1 MPREDPTPRPGRR
14 LEEILSQQGLPS
26 NLEAERALLGAVMS
40 NNDLAEEA
48 LVILKDHDFYS
59 PAHQRV
65 FRTMR
70 ALRLDGTAIDPV
82 TVTEL
87 LHRHGELEASGG
99 AEYVAD
105 LLTGIPHLSSVDH
118 YIQIIKQHSLRRQI
132 IGSANA
138 IMSEAYTGSDDAAVL
153 LARAEQ
159 SILEVGGQLLR
170 TSMVPLGDL
179 ARETLKTFD
188 ALLDRRASVTGIAT
202 KFVDLDDMTSGLQ
215 PSDLLILAARPSV
228 GKTAFALSLALNAA
242 REGKTVA
249 FFSLEM
255 SAEQLF
261 FRLLS
266 MESKVDLQSLRRG
279 MVSKGKLAEVEMSFD
294 SLASLP
300 MLVDDSPVLTTL
312 EMGAKL
318 RRIKSARGLDLVLV
332 DYLQLMSG
340 VGRPENRNQEVSAV
354 SRGLK
359 ALAKELQVPVV
370 ALSQLSRAPEKR
382 GEGKEPILSDLRDS
396 GSIEQDADVVLFLH
410 RNTANRDDPEVRTQ
424 ARLIVAKQRNGPTG
438 HISLT
443 FLEHLAQFANAAH
456 GYAGDD

>member
-1 MPREDPTPRPGRR
+1 MPREDPTPKPSRR
-14 LEEILSQQGLPS
+14 LDEILSQQGLPS
-26 NLEAERALLGAVMS
+26 NLEAERALLGDVMA
-40 NNDLAEEA
+40 NNELADEA
-48 LVILKDHDFYS
+48 LTALGDRDFYS

-65 FRTMR
+65 FRAMR
-70 ALRLDGTAIDPV
+70 SLQQDGTVLDPV

-87 LHRHGELEASGG
+87 LHRRGELEASGG
-99 AEYVAD
+99 AEYVSD
-105 LLTGIPHLSSVDH
+105 LLNGIPLLSSADH
-118 YIQIIKQHSLRRQI
+118 YIQIIKQHSLRRQVI
-132 IGSANA
+132 STANR
-138 IMSEAYTGSDDAAVL
+138 IMAEAYTGADDAGVL

-170 TSMVPLGDL
+170 TTMVPMSEL
-179 ARETLKTFD
+179 APETLKTIQ
-188 ALLDRRASVTGIAT
+188 LLVDRKSSVTGIAT

-215 PSDLLILAARPSV
+215 PSAARPSV
-228 GKTAFALSLALNAA
+228 GKTAFALSMALNAA
-242 REGKTVA
+242 KEGKTVA

-279 MVSKGKLAEVEMSFD
+279 MVSKGKLAEVGMCFD
-294 SLASLP
+294 TLAALP
-300 MLVDDSPVLTTL
+300 VFVDDSPVLTVL

-318 RRIKSARGLDLVLV
+318 RRIKSARGLDLVVV

-359 ALAKELQVPVV
+359 AVAKELQVPVV

-396 GSIEQDADVVLFLH
+396 GSIEQDADLVMFLH
-410 RNTANRDDPEVRTQ
+410 RNTTNRDDPEARSQ
-424 ARLIVAKQRNGPTG
+424 ARLIIAKQRNGPTG
-438 HISLT
+438 FIHLA
-443 FLEHLAQFANAAH
+443 FLEHLAQFANATHSFAE
-456 GYAGDD
+456 DE